1 MAAASGS
8 SSSPSSSRKTK
19 IVVTGAGGRTGKLA
33 VEYLLSRPEAFE
45 AVAVARAEGALKG
58 FAEKGAATAAVDV
71 TAAGAEEALVAAFA
85 GADAVIVATSAVP
98 KIQKR
103 SLVKIALAKIF
114 RRKGGAPP
122 RPTFTWK
129 GGNDKGA
136 PAEVDWLGQKR
147 QIDAAVRAGIRRVVI
162 VSSMGV
168 TQPENFLNTIGP
180 GEGGGKILLYKRKA
194 EEYLFGLAE
203 QGKIEA
209 CVVHPGGL
217 IDQPGGRRELVV
229 GVDDALLEGTV
240 RSIPRADVA
249 ALSVACATL
258 PEAKNVSLDA
268 VARAPEDSKKGP
280 TTDFAA
286 LLRTLGGRTAK
297 YVELPA
303 EARV

>member
-1 MAAASGS
+1 MASGS
-8 SSSPSSSRKTK
+8 SSSSSGKTK

-33 VEYLLSRPEAFE
+33 VEYMLARPEAFE
-45 AVAVARAEGALKG
+45 AVAVARSEGALKA
-58 FAEKGAATAAVDV
+58 FADKGAATAAVDV
-71 TAAGAEEALVAAFA
+71 TADGAEEALAAAFR
-85 GADAVIVATSAVP
+85 GADAVIIATSAVP

-103 SLVKIALAKIF
+103 SLVKIALAKLF
-114 RRKGGAPP
+114 RRGAGL

-129 GGNDKGA
+129 GGNEKGA
-136 PAEVDWLGQKR
+136 PVEVDWLGQKR
-147 QIDAAVRAGIRRVVI
+147 QIDAAVKAGVKRVVI

-180 GEGGGKILLYKRKA
+180 GERGGRILLYKRKA
-194 EEYLFGLAE
+194 EEYLFDLAE
-203 QGKIEA
+203 KGKIEA

-217 IDQPGGRRELVV
+217 IDQPGGQREIVV
-229 GVDDALLEGTV
+229 GVDDTLLKGTV

-268 VARAPEDSKKGP
+268 VARSPEDSKKTGA

-297 YVELPA
+297 YIELPA